1 MPAGVFDESAIIP
14 YQFPKSIAIAGNFTA
29 FLPFFCGTFRAP
41 LFATAA
47 IEAFPVLSRMKL
59 TPDELKRIAHLARI
73 TVSDAEVSALQS
85 QLSGVFTL
93 IDQLLKVDT
102 TGIAPLAHP
111 LAVIGE
117 MAQRL
122 REDAV
127 TEQDNRV
134 ANMQNAPAQE
144 NGLFLVPKVLE

>member
-1 MPAGVFDESAIIP
+1 
-14 YQFPKSIAIAGNFTA
+14 
-29 FLPFFCGTFRAP
+29 
-41 LFATAA
+41 
-47 IEAFPVLSRMKL
+47 MKL

-73 TVSDAEVSALQS
+73 TVNDAEVAALQT
-85 QLSGVFTL
+85 QLTGVFTL
-93 IDQLLKVDT
+93 IDELVKVDT
-102 TGIAPLAHP
+102 KGILPLAHP
-111 LAVIGE
+111 LAVMGD

-127 TEQDNRV
+127 TATDDRT